1 MGHLRPS
8 TCERILDQ
16 TLTFIYLKRVK
27 MWGAGDD
34 ALTITFLRI
43 LTSTW
48 RSWKSLCWRFTKIGE
63 KISPHL
69 THVGTYDKK
78 DSSVFAKSVL
88 LATWFIWTQ
97 KIVSIKSGFPIHQF
111 ADFVRFLKNP
121 VFWVRSFLSS
131 VRSFFWP
138 QLHHFWAQL
147 DRFPVYLGLRWF
159 ESSIS
164 WKFYVGF
171 HVKTNFQKLW
181 KPQFSQ
187 LDKICAQLG

>member
-1 MGHLRPS
+1 MAEPRRVRHVLPPTGVQPKREWGLQTIAADPTRPRS
-8 TCERILDQ
+8 VGRSCSQ
-16 TLTFIYLKRVK
+16 LKFPTTEHQV
-27 MWGAGDD
+27 
-34 ALTITFLRI
+34 
-43 LTSTW
+43 S
-48 RSWKSLCWRFTKIGE
+48 SLHSFRGSK
-63 KISPHL
+63 
-69 THVGTYDKK
+69 
-78 DSSVFAKSVL
+78 L
-88 LATWFIWTQ
+88 LA
-97 KIVSIKSGFPIHQF
+97 KRRVSFSRWLVKKCEIRVVKNQVILYSGFPIHQF

>member
-1 MGHLRPS
+1 MAVQVCYFIWGQRHQNHKN
-8 TCERILDQ
+8 CYIE
-16 TLTFIYLKRVK
+16 TFSRS
-27 MWGAGDD
+27 G
-34 ALTITFLRI
+34 
-43 LTSTW
+43 
-48 RSWKSLCWRFTKIGE
+48 SWKSSGFQRERVLRSFPCDNKI
-63 KISPHL
+63 L
-69 THVGTYDKK
+69 TT
-78 DSSVFAKSVL
+78 
-88 LATWFIWTQ
+88 
-97 KIVSIKSGFPIHQF
+97 KSGFPIHQF

>member
-1 MGHLRPS
+1 MVLRKLHPDNLYSGPSRLYTTHMNVVIGRHLFSDYAKNR
-8 TCERILDQ
+8 RFL
-16 TLTFIYLKRVK
+16 TLSPY
-27 MWGAGDD
+27 
-34 ALTITFLRI
+34 ITNTL
-43 LTSTW
+43 
-48 RSWKSLCWRFTKIGE
+48 
-63 KISPHL
+63 H
-69 THVGTYDKK
+69 
-78 DSSVFAKSVL
+78 A
-88 LATWFIWTQ
+88 
-97 KIVSIKSGFPIHQF
+97 GFPIHQF